1 VEPYEPV
8 APPEPHRRPV
18 PNGASG
24 ATATH
29 HPISQVR
36 YRTDE
41 PHNEPKSR
49 PRRPRETATDSW
61 EYDV

>member
-8 APPEPHRRPV
+8 APPEPRRRSV
-18 PNGASG
+18 PNGASR

-36 YRTDE
+36 YRTEE
-41 PHNEPKSR
+41 PRNEPTSR